1 MTYSLK
7 TKYAFLLIPF
17 LIILSAIWI
26 STLSIFQ
33 QAPATFYYAMI
44 IDLIVI
50 VPILYFLFVRKR
62 SISNIT
68 TLLVFILG
76 VAVASMIIPM
86 EHQYVLALI
95 KKWILP
101 VFELSIIT
109 YILFSFFKASR
120 RVKGIHTGRIDFF
133 TLTKKVSAEILPK
146 RLVIP
151 FATEI
156 AVFYYGLFH
165 WRKMIYN
172 EDEFSYHRTTS
183 TRLILGVFFF
193 LIIIEGVAIHLL
205 LIDWSPTTAWALS
218 ILSMYGCFQL
228 FGIARSLSKRPIA
241 LQSEQLTLRYG
252 IMTETQVPIRLIKEV
267 TVFTKSVD
275 KSDGYTFLSPFKDM
289 EGHNICIELKEE
301 AIIEKFYGVK
311 RTFNKILIY
320 LDDPHRFLTQFHQLR
335 SKNNSHE

>member
-7 TKYAFLLIPF
+7 TKNAFLLIPF

-50 VPILYFLFVRKR
+50 APILYFLFVRKR

-109 YILFSFFKASR
+109 YILFSFYKASR

-133 TLTKKVSAEILPK
+133 TLTKNISAEILP
-146 RLVIP
+146 RRVVIP

-156 AVFYYGLFH
+156 AVFYYGLLQWKKINF
-165 WRKMIYN
+165 N
-172 EDEFSYHRTTS
+172 EEAFTYHKTTS
-183 TRLILGVFFF
+183 TRLVLGVFFF

-205 LIDWSPTTAWALS
+205 LIDWSPIVAWILSFLS
-218 ILSMYGCFQL
+218 IYGCFQL
-228 FGIARSLSKRPIA
+228 LGISRSFSKRLIE
-241 LQSEQLTLRYG
+241 LNRKQLTLRYG
-252 IMTETQVPIRLIKEV
+252 IMAETQIPTRIIRDV
-267 TVFTKSVD
+267 TLFTKSVD
-275 KSDGYTFLSPFKDM
+275 KNDGYAFLSPFKDM
-289 EGHNICIELKEE
+289 EGHNICIELTEE
-301 AIIEKFYGVK
+301 ATLEKFYGVK
-311 RTFNKILIY
+311 KTFNKILIY
-320 LDDPHRFLTQFHQLR
+320 LDDPDRFLAQIRQLR
-335 SKNNSHE
+335 GENN